1 MMFAFTGK
9 ENNQVL
15 QKQQASGRI
24 DRPANKKIN
33 PAVNEY
39 LYSKPKRR
47 LDILFSLLVIPVV
60 VPIILVCAFLVLI
73 TMGWPVFFAQKRIG
87 LNGKVFVIYKLR
99 SLKKTSNNKEGILH
113 SNGDVTA
120 VGKVLRLFRFD
131 ELPQIWNIL
140 KGQMSW
146 VGPRPEVPYYVNMY
160 SKLNPAFNE
169 RHQALP
175 GITGLAQLNNPNATP
190 NDNLDKLSYDMEY
203 IRTASLKSDIHILFQ
218 SFFLLWK

>member
-9 ENNQVL
+9 ETNQIL
-15 QKQQASGRI
+15 PKQRVQ
-24 DRPANKKIN
+24 DRTNRNANKKNEPI
-33 PAVNEY
+33 VNAY
-39 LYSKPKRR
+39 LYSKQKRL

-60 VPIILVCAFLVLI
+60 VPVILVCAFLVLI

-87 LNGKVFVIYKLR
+87 LKGKVFVIYKLR
-99 SLKKTSNNKEGILH
+99 SLKKTSNNYEGILH
-113 SNGDVTA
+113 SNDDVTPI
-120 VGKVLRLFRFD
+120 GKILRLFRFD

-146 VGPRPEVPYYVNMY
+146 VGPRPEVPYYVEMY

-169 RHQALP
+169 RHLALP

-190 NDNLDKLSYDMEY
+190 NDNLDKLSHDMEY
-203 IRTASLKSDIHILFQ
+203 VRTARLKTDIHILFQ